1 MRLLNIVTA
10 MPASARL
17 AHVADLCAIWY
28 QFNQYTPLAGRV
40 PTVGV
45 LTGFAVSVERH
56 GEVIFDE
63 ELTCFILAGRR
74 DACGDGV
81 IDFRYDPLPPVAL
94 P

>member
-1 MRLLNIVTA
+1 MDFQAIGAAAITA
-10 MPASARL
+10 AERIL
-17 AHVADLCAIWY
+17 
-28 QFNQYTPLAGRV
+28 LAGRV